1 MLLQGNRCQPSALR
15 LPPALVVRLGED
27 RIQRAGHRPLCQPT
41 FHGGQTAAHYSCK
54 EVWMYRWVD
63 LKRKPDPRY
72 TSVCWWIDH
81 LCSGFFPQE
90 TWTLWCWPN
99 VTPVCQAPVWT
110 RASATV
116 TPWRP
121 TGAAVLQA
129 SRSELWLIFLFCYFF
144 NFYVFIS
151 MIYVWKSKKKIIFSQ
166 GKNCETALNACVSN
180 PCSNGGTCQLNE
192 DEEGEYRWERQLFNV
207 TLVKWWGREERREQQ
222 QTVHHT
228 CLFHSCTCPLG
239 FEGPTCQTNIDD
251 CEDNDCENGATCLD
265 GVNNYTCLCPPYY
278 TGQWSW
284 PHSLMLMANRRVI
297 CFSGM
302 KICF

>member
-151 MIYVWKSKKKIIFSQ
+151 MIYVWKSKKKSFFLRVRIVRQ
-166 GKNCETALNACVSN
+166 HWTPVWVT
-180 PCSNGGTCQLNE
+180 PVQM
-192 DEEGEYRWERQLFNV
+192 EGPASWMRM
-207 TLVKWWGREERREQQ
+207 RREN
-222 QTVHHT
+222 T
-228 CLFHSCTCPLG
+228 G
-239 FEGPTCQTNIDD
+239 EK
-251 CEDNDCENGATCLD
+251 DNF
-265 GVNNYTCLCPPYY
+265 
-278 TGQWSW
+278 
-284 PHSLMLMANRRVI
+284 LMWLW
-297 CFSGM
+297 
-302 KICF
+302 